1 MFNHKALYP
10 MKSAIMFILF
20 LLPIIYFKWKCE
32 KIKPV
37 RPSYHVYYLIY
48 FNLWQGKI
56 KWEQPVK
63 SSFRTKDVDCF
74 VSKKKKNKKK
84 LSLFIEINGSL
95 RRRIDFSQTH
105 LILIYDS
112 NIMLDIDRGTA
123 G

>member
-56 KWEQPVK
+56 KWQQPVK
-63 SSFRTKDVDCF
+63 SSFR
-74 VSKKKKNKKK
+74 KKKMLTISFQKKK
-84 LSLFIEINGSL
+84 RKNFLYSLKLTAAFGGE
-95 RRRIDFSQTH
+95 
-105 LILIYDS
+105 LIFHRHIWYLIFDS
-112 NIMLDIDRGTA
+112 NIILYTDRGTA

>member
-1 MFNHKALYP
+1 MLT
-10 MKSAIMFILF
+10 
-20 LLPIIYFKWKCE
+20 
-32 KIKPV
+32 V
-37 RPSYHVYYLIY
+37 
-48 FNLWQGKI
+48 
-56 KWEQPVK
+56 
-63 SSFRTKDVDCF
+63 SFQ
-74 VSKKKKNKKK
+74 KKKKNKKK